1 MLDKATP
8 SLYIMRVQVPVRY
21 EIGAG
26 LGPALFL
33 YTVQYQPTA
42 QDTKNNG
49 KIAIAKNKIF
59 FIKSFFN

>member
-1 MLDKATP
+1 MLDKETL
-8 SLYIMRVQVPVRY
+8 SLYIVRVQVPVRY

-49 KIAIAKNKIF
+49 HN
-59 FIKSFFN
+59 